1 MTEIIDY
8 IKSFLTYGDTEAAK
22 LIGYTNN
29 PDEFKNY
36 KLVIIPNGHLGKDIV
51 LPFMGNLKPL
61 ASNHSPLAFII
72 EDDIIYTSFFFISR
86 AEELLVPE
94 RDEHGRFTAKYS
106 ILGQHNRLQIPLL
119 DEYARA
125 VMKLLDLPLPP
136 AKFNHIYLTHDID
149 TIAHYRHLRGFIGGW
164 LRDGMDPVLNAIND
178 IKNDPAYT
186 FPWLVRQ
193 DNKVKSAEVIYFVK
207 DTKGKGYDYPQYNL
221 RGKDWLQL
229 KKYLESKKAQ
239 LGLHSSYYG
248 FEGETEYK
256 LHRSHF
262 LRCSIDNMQR
272 LADAGITDDFTMG
285 FPDQAGFRLQTTRAV
300 RWINPLTFSLSPLT
314 LHPLTVMDGTLSQ
327 PNYMNLNED
336 EAYFLCQRLFDK
348 VRQNNG
354 DLCLLWHNT
363 SITLA
368 SNLSPFAYHKSL
380 YPKLLAFCQ

>member
-22 LIGYTNN
+22 FIGYTNN

-106 ILGQHNRLQIPLL
+106 ILCQHNRLQIPLL

-136 AKFNHIYLTHDID
+136 SKFNHIYLTHDID

-221 RGKDWLQL
+221 RGKDWLRLQ
-229 KKYLESKKAQ
+229 KYLESKKAQ

-348 VRQNNG
+348 VQQNNG

-368 SNLSPFAYHKSL
+368 SNLSHFAYHKSL
-380 YPKLLAFCQ
+380 YPKLLSLLK